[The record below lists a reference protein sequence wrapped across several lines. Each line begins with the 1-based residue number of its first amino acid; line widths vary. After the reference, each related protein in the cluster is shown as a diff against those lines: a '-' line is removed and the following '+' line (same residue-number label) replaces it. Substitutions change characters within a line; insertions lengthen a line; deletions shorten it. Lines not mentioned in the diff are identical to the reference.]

1 VGEHPDQT
9 PCMRCEH
16 IVDTILAMQG
26 FQPPHP
32 AVAMW
37 VLAPPKHRGA
47 THCSLLHPPA
57 TLVLS
62 MKHRVIEHYE
72 LQRRLGQGGSGVVYL
87 ANDTELMRPVV
98 LKILKRGSLTSEQM
112 RTTVL
117 REARLASAIEHPN
130 VCAIYEVGE
139 EGDVPN
145 DEAFIVMQYI
155 PGQPLDKLIA
165 RGPAS
170 IQLVLSVGIQIADG
184 LNAAHS
190 LGIFHRDLK
199 PANVILTDGGLI
211 KILDFGLARRLS
223 VEDAEFD
230 PSVTS
235 NRKDGPLAATYTARG
250 GTLAYMAPEQFVT
263 GQSSVRSDLWAL
275 GVILYELVSGRH
287 PFSRSDGDELQSI
300 RAIQFLDPPPLA
312 TCCPLVP
319 AELASVIYTLLAKM
333 PSDRYASAGDTREAL
348 KTIMKTMQLESGII
362 PGEAAATLPVSAAE
376 NEKRTTGFLSMLAE
390 RFRDSPESA
399 AKQNSI
405 MVLPFKNLGPEPVAA
420 MYGSA
425 LADAIAAR
433 LARMPSLVVRPS
445 SALFQMSNPPQLAQ
459 MDPLEIGQRLLV
471 RWVLTG
477 SFLRG
482 AEGFDLNWQLLDV
495 VGQSVG
501 GGGAIS
507 VPSFDLISVQ
517 TEICNDVFASLQG
530 IGQLTIAER
539 SAPRSSALTGQLSE
553 QYLQAR
559 AMLSSFMQRTGNRN
573 DLDRALER
581 FEHVTGSVT
590 GSVPGSGAGQNP
602 PSAAAFSP
610 AFSPAWSGLGITH
623 LQYVRHGFGGHMH
636 VIAARKAFDRALEI
650 DPGSVEANLY
660 RVYMLLSRGEK
671 ESARHGIEHLL
682 HTAGN
687 DAQVH
692 MVAGITMRLDG
703 MYDYAL
709 GQFNASLQLDPSNA
723 PVIYNHRARVY
734 QYQNQLEL
742 AGDELEKGLALEPK
756 HPLLRTSLAYERMR
770 ENDIPA
776 AIDILERVIEDDH
789 SMRLAYPT
797 LAMCYVQVGERER
810 AAELIEENSIAAAE
824 ADSEMAYRLATYFAV
839 EGDESEALHW
849 LRRAI
854 YLGNENYP
862 WFAQNPAWKRLGGHA
877 DFERILED
885 LKKSFRRNGKNWKRL
900 LDRVPR

>member
-1 VGEHPDQT
+1 
-9 PCMRCEH
+9 
-16 IVDTILAMQG
+16 
-26 FQPPHP
+26 
-32 AVAMW
+32 
-37 VLAPPKHRGA
+37 
-47 THCSLLHPPA
+47 
-57 TLVLS
+57 

-72 LQRRLGQGGSGVVYL
+72 LQRRLGVGGSGIVYL

-98 LKILKRGSLTSEQM
+98 LKVLKRGSLTPEQM
-112 RTTVL
+112 RSTVL

-139 EGDVPN
+139 EGE
-145 DEAFIVMQYI
+145 EAYIVMQYV

-170 IQLVLSVGIQIADG
+170 VQLLLSVGIQIADG
-184 LNAAHS
+184 LQAAHS

-199 PANVILTDGGLI
+199 PANVILTDGGLV

-223 VEDAEFD
+223 TEDADFD
-230 PSVTS
+230 ASKGS
-235 NRKDGPLAATYTARG
+235 ARKTQQPATYTARG
-250 GTLAYMAPEQFVT
+250 GTIAYMAPEQFVT

-287 PFSRSDGDELQSI
+287 PFSRSDGDEFQAI
-300 RAIQFLDPPPLA
+300 RAIQFVDPPPLES
-312 TCCPLVP
+312 CCPQTPPELVG
-319 AELASVIYTLLAKM
+319 VITTLLCKT
-333 PSDRYASAGDTREAL
+333 PTDRYASAADVREAL
-348 KTIMKTMQLESGII
+348 KTIMRSLQLESGII
-362 PGEAAATLPVSAAE
+362 PGDAAASLPVSDAE
-376 NEKRTTGFLSMLAE
+376 VEKRATGFLSMLAE
-390 RFRDSPESA
+390 RFRDAPNSA

-405 MVLPFKNLGPEPVAA
+405 IVLPFKNLGREPVAP

-425 LADAIAAR
+425 LADAVGAR
-433 LARMPSLVVRPS
+433 LARMPTVVVRPS
-445 SALFQMSNPPQLAQ
+445 SALLQHSSAGQLAQ
-459 MDPLEIGQRLLV
+459 MDPLAIGQKLLV

-477 SFLRG
+477 GFLRG
-482 AEGFDLNWQLLDV
+482 ERGFDLNWQLLDV
-495 VGQSVG
+495 VHQSVG

-507 VPSFDLISVQ
+507 VPSFDLVAVQ

-530 IGQLTIAER
+530 IGQLQVP
-539 SAPRSSALTGQLSE
+539 SGPRPGMLTGQISE
-553 QYLQAR
+553 EYLQAR
-559 AMLSSFMQRTGNRN
+559 AMLSTFMLRTGGRA

-581 FEHVTGSVT
+581 FERVTAQDASFA
-590 GSVPGSGAGQNP
+590 AG
-602 PSAAAFSP
+602 
-610 AFSPAWSGLGITH
+610 WSGLGFTH
-623 LQYVRHGFGGHMH
+623 LQYLRYGFGGHMH
-636 VIAARKAFDRALEI
+636 VIAARKAFDRALEL

-682 HTAGN
+682 HTAAN

-692 MVAGITMRLDG
+692 LVAGITMRLDG
-703 MYDYAL
+703 MYVEAL
-709 GQFNASLQLDPSNA
+709 AQFNASLQLDPSSA

-742 AGDELEKGLALEPK
+742 ANDELEKGLTLEPQ
-756 HPLLRTSLAYERMR
+756 HPLLRTSLAYQKMR
-770 ENDIPA
+770 QGDTVA
-776 AIDILERVIEDDH
+776 AIDLLERVIEDDH

-797 LAMCYVQVGERER
+797 LAMCYVQAGDRER
-810 AAELIEENSIAAAE
+810 AAELIEENSILAAE

-862 WFAQNPAWKRLGGHA
+862 WFAQNPAWKRLSGHT

-885 LKKSFRRNGKNWKRL
+885 LKKSFRKNQKNWKRL
-900 LDRVPR
+900 LDRLPA